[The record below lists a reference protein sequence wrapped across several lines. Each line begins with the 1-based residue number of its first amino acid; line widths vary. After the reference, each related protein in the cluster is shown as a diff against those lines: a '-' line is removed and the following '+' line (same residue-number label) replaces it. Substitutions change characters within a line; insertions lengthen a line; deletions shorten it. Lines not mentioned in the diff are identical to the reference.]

1 MLSCFIETY
10 LRDQLES
17 LSQSQVKVSVDPVK
31 FLVES
36 AARGVRFASL
46 GDADAGAAGF
56 FDRPEPTGCCQQCGA
71 VRGSL
76 RRVDRH
82 HLALENV
89 RLNLPPQGTAAAA
102 PGGADLLG
110 SDAHCLEDLQAV
122 AQGEGH
128 SFQDSPDDV
137 RPRVP
142 GREAEK
148 DAAGIRVQM
157 RGTLSHEIRQVE

>member
-17 LSQSQVKVSVDPVK
+17 IPKSQVKVSVDPVK

-46 GDADAGAAGF
+46 GDTDAGAACF
-56 FDRPEPTGCCQQCGA
+56 LDRPEPTGCCQQCGA
-71 VRGSL
+71 IRGSL
-76 RRVDRH
+76 RGVDRH
-82 HLALENV
+82 HLALENI

-102 PGGADLLG
+102 TGCADLLG

-122 AQGEGH
+122 AQGDRH
-128 SFQDSPDDV
+128 SFQASPDD
-137 RPRVP
+137 
-142 GREAEK
+142 
-148 DAAGIRVQM
+148 
-157 RGTLSHEIRQVE
+157 

>member
-76 RRVDRH
+76 RRVDRY

-89 RLNLPPQGTAAAA
+89 RLNLPPERTAPAAA
-102 PGGADLLG
+102 GRADLLG
-110 SDAHCLEDLQAV
+110 RNAHCLEDVQAV
-122 AQGEGH
+122 AQRECH
-128 SFQDSPDDV
+128 SFQNSADDV
-137 RPRVP
+137 CPSVP
-142 GREAEK
+142 GR
-148 DAAGIRVQM
+148 
-157 RGTLSHEIRQVE
+157 